1 MQLDTLTERAAPG
14 LLATPVL
21 PQDTGL
27 LRAISFL
34 PAASRSYRFLNRIK
48 GRKTQEGAKNRMKS
62 KPFGFGLLPIVLA
75 ALLATSGCQI
85 DKVNAAAEAPP
96 PAKVVQDF
104 NATLFSVDHPENF
117 PLAAAVEHRAPSK
130 LAVTGTVNPDIARTV
145 PVISLASGRIVGI
158 YARLG
163 DTVKKG
169 QLLLKLRSDDISG
182 GFANY
187 QMAVADETLAHA
199 QYERS
204 QDLFK
209 HGAIA
214 LNDLQV
220 AQDTEDKAKVAMDTA
235 AEHLRLMGSSVDHPS
250 GIVNITA
257 PVSGV
262 ITDQEV
268 TNAAGVQ
275 SLGTSPFTISDLSI
289 VWIVCDVYEN
299 DLPSVQTGDPA
310 EITLNAYPG
319 TVLKGKVSNIL
330 PILDPNLRTGKVR
343 IEVPNPGMMR
353 VGMFVTATFHGQ
365 KDEVNSAVPASAI
378 LHLHDRDWVYVPTS
392 DKRFRR
398 VMVAGGDALPGGMQE
413 IKSGIQAGQ
422 QVVTNP
428 LALQNEIDNR

>member
-1 MQLDTLTERAAPG
+1 
-14 LLATPVL
+14 
-21 PQDTGL
+21 
-27 LRAISFL
+27 
-34 PAASRSYRFLNRIK
+34 
-48 GRKTQEGAKNRMKS
+48 MKS
-62 KPFGFGLLPIVLA
+62 KVLGLVLIVPA
-75 ALLATSGCQI
+75 ALLTISGCKS
-85 DKVNAAAEAPP
+85 DKVNADAEAPP

-104 NATLFSVDHPENF
+104 NATLFAVDHPENF
-117 PLAAAVEHRAPSK
+117 PLAAAAEHRAPMK

-163 DTVKKG
+163 DPVRKG

-187 QMAVADETLAHA
+187 QMAVADETLARA

-204 QDLFK
+204 QELFK

-220 AQDTEDKAKVAMDTA
+220 AQDTEDKAKVAMNTA
-235 AEHLRLMGSSVDHPS
+235 AEHLRLLGSSTDHPS
-250 GIVNITA
+250 GIVDITA
-257 PVSGV
+257 PISGV

-275 SLGTSPFTISDLSI
+275 SLGTSPFTISDLST

-299 DLPSVQTGDPA
+299 DLATVHTGDPA

-319 TVLKGKVSNIL
+319 QVFKGRVDNIL
-330 PILDPNLRTGKVR
+330 PILDPNIRTGKVR
-343 IEVPNPGMMR
+343 IEVRNPGFMK
-353 VGMFVTATFHGQ
+353 VGMFVTATFRGQ
-365 KDEVNSAVPASAI
+365 QDEVNISVPASAI
-378 LHLHDRDWVYVPTS
+378 LHLHDRDWVYVPTP

-413 IKSGIQAGQ
+413 IKSGIQVGQ

-428 LALQNEIDNR
+428 LALQNEIDNK